1 MFGMPTLQHEF
12 LLELV
17 RRRPS
22 LVATLLEQA
31 GVSVSPFA
39 EARLGSCDFNERTP
53 TEYRADSV
61 VVLTNE
67 NKPVSAIVLEVQRT
81 PDERKQW
88 SWPVYLATLWSHV
101 ECPVL
106 LLVFCEDTKTAR
118 WCAKAIDMGHPGFVL
133 YPIVVGP
140 DGIPMITDIGQ
151 AIEQPELATISA
163 ILHGRN
169 ESGLKVV
176 LTLLYAVTHGPKEL
190 KDYAELAFACLPQS
204 MIAKVREVVMTMA
217 AESRSEFFLE
227 WIAEGEAKGRAEGEA
242 KGKAEGE
249 AESILLVLEAR
260 GVPVPD
266 ETRKRITECT
276 DLDVLRSWV
285 RKAAT
290 ARSADDLSI

>member
-1 MFGMPTLQHEF
+1 MPTLRHEF

-22 LVATLLEQA
+22 LAATLLAQA
-31 GVSVSPFA
+31 GVSVSPFE
-39 EARLGSCDFNERTP
+39 EAHLGTCDFNQWAP
-53 TEYRADSV
+53 TEFRADSV
-61 VVLTNE
+61 VVLRNE
-67 NKPVSAIVLEVQRT
+67 NKPVSAIVLEVQRQT
-81 PDERKQW
+81 DPDKQW
-88 SWPVYLATLWSHV
+88 SWPVYVATLRSHIK
-101 ECPVL
+101 CPVL
-106 LLVFCEDTKTAR
+106 LLVFCEDAKTAQD
-118 WCAKAIDMGHPGFVL
+118 CAKAIDMGHPGWVL
-133 YPIVVGP
+133 YPIVIGP

-163 ILHGRN
+163 ILHGRT

-190 KDYAELAFACLPQS
+190 KGYAELAFACLPQS
-204 MIAKVREVVMTMA
+204 IITKVREVVMTMA

-227 WIAEGEAKGRAEGEA
+227 WIAEGEAKGKAEGM
-242 KGKAEGE
+242 AEGE
-249 AESILLVLEAR
+249 AESILLFLEAR
-260 GVPVPD
+260 GIPVPD

-290 ARSADDLSI
+290 ATNADDLFV